1 MATLVP
7 YFITMKKHTL
17 FLLLFSISFGY
28 LAQDSLNM
36 RVLYNWKD
44 NSLSATNLYNNA
56 YNEVWGYAKNGR
68 EYAIIGTT
76 RGTHFFDVTNPQSPT
91 LVDFVQGR
99 DTGRQ
104 SVHRDY
110 HDYQGYLYI
119 VTDEGKGSLQ
129 IVDLSYLPDS
139 VSLVYDQDTAIKLS
153 HNIFIDSARGKLY
166 SCGGGSSRK
175 FSVYSL
181 SNPLSPQ
188 LIYRCETDISWWAAN
203 VGTSGGYVHDVFVR
217 NDTAYCNAGSGLF
230 VVDFSTTPVLLGS
243 ISSYPDK
250 GYNHSGWL
258 SEDGNTYALG
268 DETHGKK
275 LKMLDVSD
283 LSNITFL
290 DTVGIT
296 DNSAILH
303 NQIIKGDLMYVAYYY
318 NGVYVYNI
326 KNPSS
331 PILTGFYDTSKEL
344 NFLSFKGCWGIYPFL
359 PSGVL
364 LASDMQEGLFILDV
378 SQATS
383 IDEIAN
389 KNRFSLFPNP
399 ASNQFYLMGLSNYNE
414 GYNVEVRDINGKKI
428 VSNKFEN
435 NFLEKVQIQI
445 PNEIPAGVYVVTIF
459 NSTFAQSIKL
469 IKH

>member
-1 MATLVP
+1 
-7 YFITMKKHTL
+7 MKKYILISFL
-17 FLLLFSISFGY
+17 FFISLFSFC
-28 LAQDSLNM
+28 QDSLNIKL
-36 RVLYNWKD
+36 LYNWKD
-44 NSLSATNLYNNA
+44 NSLASTNLYDNA
-56 YNEVWGYAKNGR
+56 YNEVWGYEKNGR

-76 RGTHFFDVTNPQSPT
+76 RGTHFFDITNPQTPIQ
-91 LVDFVQGR
+91 VDFVQGR

-104 SVHRDY
+104 IVHRDY
-110 HDYQGYLYI
+110 HDYQGYLYM
-119 VTDEGKGSLQ
+119 VTDEGDGSLQ

-175 FSVYSL
+175 FSVFSL
-181 SNPLSPQ
+181 ANPLSPN
-188 LIYRCETDISWWAAN
+188 LIYRCETDISWWAST

-217 NDTAYCNAGSGLF
+217 NDSAYCNAGSGLF
-230 VVDFSTTPVLLGS
+230 VVDFSSTPILLGS

-258 SEDGNTYALG
+258 SEDGNIYALG

-296 DNSAILH
+296 DNSAIIH

-326 KNPSS
+326 KNPSN
-331 PILTGFYDTSKEL
+331 PILTGYFDTSNEPNL
-344 NFLSFKGCWGIYPFL
+344 LSFKGCWGIYPFL
-359 PSGVL
+359 SSGVL
-364 LASDMQEGLFILDV
+364 LASDMQEGLFIFDI
-378 SQATS
+378 SKATS
-383 IDEIAN
+383 IEEKSNN
-389 KNRFSLFPNP
+389 KRFALFPNP
-399 ASNQFYLMGLSNYNE
+399 AQNHFNLMGLSNYNE
-414 GYNVEVRDINGKKI
+414 LYNIEIYNTGGKKI
-428 VSNKFEN
+428 MSRSIEN
-435 NFLEKVQIQI
+435 NFLEKVEIKL
-445 PNEIPAGVYVVTIF
+445 PSEIPPGVYVVNIF
-459 NSTFAQSIKL
+459 NSTFTQSIKL
-469 IKH
+469 IKQ